1 MNDED
6 TDEPMEFEDLNKA
19 LQADTTDE
27 KHRKRMEQLMKHR
40 PLKEIYEELKS
51 RQNGV
56 TMNSSSAIA

>member
-19 LQADTTDE
+19 LQADATDE
-27 KHRKRMEQLMKHR
+27 KHRKRMEQLMKRR

>member
-27 KHRKRMEQLMKHR
+27 KHRKRMEQLMKRR